1 MFRSAFLLL
10 LLTAFAAQAPA
21 QRRTFVRASGE
32 GVVNFKPDLM
42 KLTINVT
49 TQADTADQAAQ
60 DNATRTSAVISAV
73 QKVLGIGGEIRTI
86 GYSVNPLYKYPQGS
100 QPVLTGYTASNT
112 IEAST
117 LDLSSPGRII
127 DAAVQAGAS
136 NVSGL
141 TFGLKDPQPARAAA
155 LKLATQT
162 ALASAGAIASG
173 LGARIGAVVSVEEA
187 SAVRVVTADRTAAAA
202 ITTTPI
208 ETGTLE
214 IRANVVLEADLI
226 T

>member
-1 MFRSAFLLL
+1 MLRSFALLL

-32 GVVNFKPDLM
+32 GVVNYKPDLM

-60 DNATRTSAVISAV
+60 DNATRTTAVISAV
-73 QKVLGIGGEIRTI
+73 QKALGIGGEIRTI
-86 GYSVNPLYKYPQGS
+86 GYSVNPIYKYPQGS
-100 QPVLTGYTASNT
+100 QPVLAGYTASNT
-112 IEAST
+112 IEATT

-187 SAVRVVTADRTAAAA
+187 SAVRVVTTDRTAAVAS
-202 ITTTPI
+202 TTTPI

-214 IRANVVLEADLI
+214 VRASVVLEADLI